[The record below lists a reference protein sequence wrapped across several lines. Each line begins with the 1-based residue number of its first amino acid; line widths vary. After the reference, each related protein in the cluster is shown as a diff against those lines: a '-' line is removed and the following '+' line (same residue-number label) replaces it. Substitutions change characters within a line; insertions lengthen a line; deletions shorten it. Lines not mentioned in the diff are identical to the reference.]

1 MDSSAEQED
10 ASYAYLAGDDVPAN
24 YNEALHRPD
33 ANSWLEACQD
43 ELRSLKETRT
53 YTPVSTDN
61 VGPVNIVGNQWVFAL
76 KRSSDGSVER
86 YKARLVAKG
95 FNQAYLIDYDETFTP
110 VVKWASIRILLAL
123 GACFDWEIHHMD
135 VKTAFLNGD
144 LEHSI
149 YMEPPVGSA
158 EFGSHDILWK
168 LQRSLYGLKQ
178 SSRAWYQK
186 ARDEFLK
193 LDFICVTNRDSAG
206 LFRRLPRPFPPNSD
220 IFTRTPTRYQ
230 NNARCGN

>member
-1 MDSSAEQED
+1 MT
-10 ASYAYLAGDDVPAN
+10 
-24 YNEALHRPD
+24 
-33 ANSWLEACQD
+33 SWLEACQD

-53 YTPVSTDN
+53 YTPVSTDD
-61 VGPVNIVGNQWVFAL
+61 VGPVNIIGNQWVFAL

-86 YKARLVAKG
+86 YKARLVTKG
-95 FNQAYLIDYDETFTP
+95 FNQAYLIDYDETFAP

-123 GACFDWEIHHMD
+123 GARFDWEIHHMD

-158 EFGSHDILWK
+158 DFGSHDILWK
-168 LQRSLYGLKQ
+168 LQRSLYSLKQ

-186 ARDEFLK
+186 ARDKFLK
-193 LDFICVTNRDSAG
+193 LDFICCNLDHSVFLYDDEEHFCIIALYVDDLMIVS
-206 LFRRLPRPFPPNSD
+206 SD
-220 IFTRTPTRYQ
+220 MKTLNYKKRQLKDMFQMKDLGEIHWFL
-230 NNARCGN
+230 GMEII